1 MAGVSLK
8 CGDCGALLKSVE
20 EAQGHAELTSHSN
33 FFKSTEAVLNLVCS
47 SCGKPCRSKTIYTLS
62 GFLMEGETLS
72 ADQNLPRDNK
82 TPRVSSVLRER
93 ERERNAK
100 VSLVPMDWF
109 LPDDLSEQILACLPF
124 ADLVRAG
131 AVCTRWRGIITS
143 RSFRKKLLH
152 GVSRRPWLL
161 GPHGHAYDPVYNVWY
176 ELDLPRFKL
185 FSACIAKV
193 VSSTGLIS
201 ALGKGK
207 DGFAR
212 LYVYNP
218 LTRRRREIARSLR
231 VEDVI
236 CTPLAITVS
245 RTTPSYRVSI
255 VTTKDLPGVPV
266 GRELSIRLYSSQPR
280 MWVTCMTEV
289 LIGWRSG
296 YESVICDGVLYF
308 SIYQTGYVSPWHG
321 DGLVMYDLSGR
332 CSNDLLASFVP
343 VPCPLPRGCLMNMKE
358 KLVLVGDISEDDRAS
373 FMSMKGVGIWVLNG
387 REWHEIARMP
397 DDLFLGFGS
406 DPWIRSSGLNDLIY
420 ILSERGPYVVTFDMN
435 QKQWSRNS
443 LDKVPTDVCDCCCF
457 EPWLEIAP

>member
-1 MAGVSLK
+1 
-8 CGDCGALLKSVE
+8 
-20 EAQGHAELTSHSN
+20 
-33 FFKSTEAVLNLVCS
+33 
-47 SCGKPCRSKTIYTLS
+47 
-62 GFLMEGETLS
+62 MEGETPS
-72 ADQNLPRDNK
+72 ADQNLPRDDK
-82 TPRVSSVLRER
+82 TPRVSSALHER
-93 ERERNAK
+93 ECNAE
-100 VSLVPMDWF
+100 VSLVPMAWV
-109 LPDDLSEQILACLPF
+109 LPDDLSKQILAYLPF
-124 ADLVRAG
+124 ADLVI
-131 AVCTRWRGIITS
+131 CLQPS
-143 RSFRKKLLH
+143 
-152 GVSRRPWLL
+152 
-161 GPHGHAYDPVYNVWY
+161 Y
-176 ELDLPRFKL
+176 EKTERNCAAP
-185 FSACIAKV
+185 
-193 VSSTGLIS
+193 
-201 ALGKGK
+201 
-207 DGFAR
+207 
-212 LYVYNP
+212 
-218 LTRRRREIARSLR
+218 E
-231 VEDVI
+231 VEDVT
-236 CTPLAITVS
+236 CTPPAITVS

-255 VTTKDLPGVPV
+255 VTTKDQDLPGVPV

-343 VPCPLPRGCLMNMKE
+343 VPCPLPRGFLMNMKE

-443 LDKVPTDVCDCCCF
+443 LDKVPTDICDCCCF